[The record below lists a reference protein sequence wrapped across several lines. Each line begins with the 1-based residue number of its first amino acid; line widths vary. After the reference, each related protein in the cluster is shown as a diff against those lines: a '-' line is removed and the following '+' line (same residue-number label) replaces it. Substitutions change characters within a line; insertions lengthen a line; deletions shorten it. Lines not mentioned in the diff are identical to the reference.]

1 MLFTDGN
8 SSLASRLLC
17 EGEQQQKDLTVKEPA
32 ESQVPNMKSPNGL
45 VLYVEDDEDTRELV
59 TYVLAKSHYKVIAA
73 ANGDDALMLA
83 RTNDF
88 DLYVIDNWMSG
99 GSGIDLCK
107 KLREFDTRTPIL
119 FYSGAAYESDK
130 QQAFAAG
137 AQGYLIKPAGPDELI
152 AEVIRIVSAA
162 RRTKAP
168 ATL

>member
-1 MLFTDGN
+1 
-8 SSLASRLLC
+8 
-17 EGEQQQKDLTVKEPA
+17 
-32 ESQVPNMKSPNGL
+32 MKSPTGL
-45 VLYVEDDEDTRELV
+45 VLYVEDDDDTRELV
-59 TYVLAKSHYKVIAA
+59 TYVLAEINYRVIGA

-107 KLREFDTRTPIL
+107 KLREFDTGTPIL
-119 FYSGAAYESDK
+119 FYSGAAFEIDK

-137 AQGYLIKPAGPDELI
+137 AQGYLIKPAGPDDLI
-152 AEVIRIVSAA
+152 AEVIRVVSAT
-162 RRTKAP
+162 RSTEAP

>member
-1 MLFTDGN
+1 M
-8 SSLASRLLC
+8 
-17 EGEQQQKDLTVKEPA
+17 PH
-32 ESQVPNMKSPNGL
+32 MKSPTGL
-45 VLYVEDDEDTRELV
+45 VLYVEDDDDTRELV
-59 TYVLAKSHYKVIAA
+59 TYVLAEINYRVIGA

-119 FYSGAAYESDK
+119 FYSGAAFEIDK

-137 AQGYLIKPAGPDELI
+137 AQGYLIKPAGPDDLI
-152 AEVIRIVSAA
+152 AEVNRIVSAT
-162 RRTKAP
+162 RSIKAA

>member
-1 MLFTDGN
+1 MR
-8 SSLASRLLC
+8 SK
-17 EGEQQQKDLTVKEPA
+17 QKDLRVKEPA
-32 ESQVPNMKSPNGL
+32 ESRVPHMKPPTGL
-45 VLYVEDDEDTRELV
+45 VLYVEDDDDTRELV
-59 TYVLAKSHYKVIAA
+59 TYVLAEINYRVIGA

-119 FYSGAAYESDK
+119 FYSGAAFEIDK

-137 AQGYLIKPAGPDELI
+137 AQGYLIKPAGPDDLI
-152 AEVIRIVSAA
+152 AEVIRIVSAT
-162 RRTKAP
+162 RSTEAP